1 MHSIPLSRPTF
12 EPESEAP
19 SQAERASV
27 TRALQ
32 ELEAAKARVERDAR
46 KVHDETRGKL
56 IAELLPVLDDL
67 DRTIRAA
74 TDRGAEPALL
84 DGTRQ
89 VRSQF
94 ERVLAGYGVQRIDA
108 LGTRF
113 DPSVHDAIGVTPVAS
128 MANHGI
134 VLDQTQPGYRFGD
147 RLLRP
152 ARVVVGERITTPR
165 VPPR

>member
-1 MHSIPLSRPTF
+1 MRTIPLARAS
-12 EPESEAP
+12 EPGAPAEAD
-19 SQAERASV
+19 RASV
-27 TRALQ
+27 TRALL
-32 ELEAAKARVERDAR
+32 ELEAAKARVERDAG
-46 KVHDETRGKL
+46 KVHDETRAKL

-74 TDRGAEPALL
+74 AERGTEPALL
-84 DGTRQ
+84 EGTRQ

-94 ERVLAGYGVQRIDA
+94 ERVLAGYGVERIDA

-134 VLDQTQPGYRFGD
+134 VLDQVHPGYRFGE

-152 ARVVVGERITTPR
+152 ARVVVGEAR
-165 VPPR
+165 